1 MSRQP
6 KVPAVPPAQE
16 PKKQFIAGASCP
28 ACERTDSVRMWFVD
42 DVPHRECVAC
52 GYNDK
57 LDESGGAITLVAV
70 DEEDDG
76 Q

>member
-1 MSRQP
+1 M
-6 KVPAVPPAQE
+6 
-16 PKKQFIAGASCP
+16 
-28 ACERTDSVRMWFVD
+28 DSVRMWFVD
-42 DVPHRECVAC
+42 SVPYRECVAC

-57 LDESGGAITLVAV
+57 LDESGSAIPLVAI